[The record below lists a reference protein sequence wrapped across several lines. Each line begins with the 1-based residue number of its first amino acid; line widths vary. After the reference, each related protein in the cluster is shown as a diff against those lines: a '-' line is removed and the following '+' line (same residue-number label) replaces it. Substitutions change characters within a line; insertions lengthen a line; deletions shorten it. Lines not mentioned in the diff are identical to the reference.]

1 MDLFTNN
8 VFHKEIISSLYLHYF
23 HSNLEVEV
31 GIDHHKLSLTG
42 KTPRNMQFM
51 VTT

>member
-8 VFHKEIISSLYLHYF
+8 VFCKDIIYSLYLHYF

-31 GIDHHKLSLTG
+31 GSDPHNLSLTG